1 MKERL
6 IIANMH
12 LLHANLVVIVII
24 DILHHESKGIRR
36 IEYPSRHKN
45 KEIWGDL
52 ILEPTRIANTNIM

>member
-1 MKERL
+1 
-6 IIANMH
+6 MH

-24 DILHHESKGIRR
+24 DILRHESKGIRR
-36 IEYPSRHKN
+36 IDYPSRHKN